1 MSSGRR
7 TFLIKAS
14 RLTKILI
21 VAGALGACGEVTI
34 VRPSTLPPASPIL
47 PTSTQAALSP
57 GGYDSVGLVNN
68 FKAEADPFAFRLK
81 GQSGFVF
88 NNRGELS
95 IFSGICTHQGCE
107 VEYAIKP
114 GKFICPCHDSQ
125 YDKTGEVVK
134 GPAKNR
140 LPRFEFKIVSGE
152 LFVKT
157 A

>member
-1 MSSGRR
+1 MISNRR
-7 TFLIKAS
+7 NFLIKAS
-14 RLTKILI
+14 RLTKLLI

-34 VRPSTLPPASPIL
+34 VSPSTLPPVSPIPL
-47 PTSTQAALSP
+47 TPTQAGLSP
-57 GGYDSVGLVNN
+57 GGYDSVGPINN
-68 FKAEADPFAFRLK
+68 FKAEAAPTAFRLK

-88 NNRGELS
+88 NHQDELF

-107 VEYAIKP
+107 VEYSTKP
-114 GKFICPCHDSQ
+114 EKFICPCHDSQ

-140 LPRFEFKIVSGE
+140 LPRFEFKIVSGV
-152 LFVKT
+152 LFVKV

>member
-1 MSSGRR
+1 MISNRR
-7 TFLIKAS
+7 DFLIKAS
-14 RLTKILI
+14 GLTKLLI

-34 VRPSTLPPASPIL
+34 VRPSTLPPVSPVL
-47 PTSTQAALSP
+47 STPTQASLLP
-57 GGYDSVGLVNN
+57 GGYDSVGPINN
-68 FKAEADPFAFRLK
+68 FKAEADPTTFRLK

-88 NNRGELS
+88 NHQGELF

-107 VEYAIKP
+107 VEYATQP
-114 GKFICPCHDSQ
+114 QEFICPCHDSQ

-140 LPRFEFKIVSGE
+140 LPRFEFKILNGE
-152 LFVKT
+152 LFVKV